1 MPAAR
6 KKPPNESTGSGKA
19 RRPANAL
26 PKPGTRDR
34 ILDVAELEFSTRGYD
49 ATSLRMISEAH
60 NINLGLI
67 HYYFGGKE
75 GLFSAVFLRR
85 SKTLVNRRLVLLGEA
100 RRRYGKEPIPVDEI
114 IRCFITPTVEMIKE
128 GEGPRAYIRLQ
139 GLLRSDPFA
148 FGRKLR
154 GEAFNETNRKFIR
167 ELRKSCPHLTAASVV
182 WRFASMVG
190 AYYSLISQAARVDE
204 LSNGLCDSSDIDAA
218 IGEVIPFVVGGFVAP
233 AALPGANTKSG
244 NGKLKKRNTSRTVSR
259 IDPPRL
265 ETKS

>member
-1 MPAAR
+1 MPATR
-6 KKPPNESTGSGKA
+6 KKPPSESTASGKA
-19 RRPANAL
+19 RRPADAL

-49 ATSLRMISEAH
+49 ATSLRMISEAN

-75 GLFSAVFLRR
+75 ALFSAVFLRR
-85 SKTLVNRRLVLLGEA
+85 SKTLVNRRLALLGDA
-100 RRRYGKEPIPVDEI
+100 RRRHGKEPIPVDEI
-114 IRCFITPTVEMIKE
+114 IRCFITPTVEMFKE

-154 GEAFNETNRKFIR
+154 GEAFNETNQKFIR

-233 AALPGANTKSG
+233 AVLPDDTRKG
-244 NGKLKKRNTSRTVSR
+244 NSRRRYTSRTASR
-259 IDPPRL
+259 TEPAEP
-265 ETKS
+265 ETKG